1 MTRPRSIGGSPAASH
16 LSLWTVTIDV
26 YSPEPSLCGI
36 WETLDNSDRYAT
48 NGLLPGLEGHP
59 AGRYFDERDVVH
71 AWLAL
76 RLRAHEADGARQ
88 RGQDF
93 VDRILG
99 CAPGEV
105 ARHRRLRV
113 VVAAVPARERSWD
126 RDKWLLA
133 PRATDCLPRPVP
145 WSACQ
150 RSADG
155 MKLMIVWTSPSK
167 QVERVDVAEDPD
179 RVRVTVHERRPPLL
193 TPGGTLSVSRAAKKP
208 RQATVMLKRPLA
220 RREVCDGFDGLP
232 RPVVPRAA
240 DANGRS
246 R

>member
-1 MTRPRSIGGSPAASH
+1 VTRPQNKGSSPAASG

-26 YSPEPSLCGI
+26 FSPEPSLCAV
-36 WETLDNSDRYAT
+36 WEKLDKPDDLPSS
-48 NGLLPGLEGHP
+48 GLLPGLEGHP

-76 RLRAHEADGARQ
+76 RLRAHEAAGARQ

-93 VDRILG
+93 VDRILS

-113 VVAAVPARERSWD
+113 EVSAVPARERSWD
-126 RDKWLLA
+126 REKWLLA
-133 PRATDCLPRPVP
+133 PRTADCLPRPVP

-150 RSADG
+150 PSADG
-155 MKLMIVWTSPSK
+155 LKLTIVWTSPAK

-179 RVRVTVHERRPPLL
+179 RVRITVHERRPPLL
-193 TPGGTLSVSRAAKKP
+193 TPGGAISVSRVAKKP
-208 RQATVMLKRPLA
+208 RQATVQLKRPLA

-232 RPVVPRAA
+232 RRIVPR
-240 DANGRS
+240 G
-246 R
+246 

>member
-1 MTRPRSIGGSPAASH
+1 
-16 LSLWTVTIDV
+16 VTIDV
-26 YSPEPSLCGI
+26 FSPEPSLCGV
-36 WETLDNSDRYAT
+36 WESLETPGRYAT
-48 NGLLPGLEGHP
+48 EGLLPGLEGQP
-59 AGRYFDERDVVH
+59 ARRYFDERDVVH

-76 RLRAHEADGARQ
+76 RLRAYEADGARQ

-99 CAPGEV
+99 CAPTEV
-105 ARHRRLRV
+105 TRHRRLRV
-113 VVAAVPARERSWD
+113 EVSAFPARERSWD

-133 PRATDCLPRPVP
+133 PRATEGLARPVP

-155 MKLMIVWTSPSK
+155 LKLTIVWTSPAR
-167 QVERVDVAEDPD
+167 QVDRVDVYEDPD
-179 RVRVTVHERRPPLL
+179 RVRVTVHEPRPPLL
-193 TPGGTLSVSRAAKKP
+193 TPGGALSVSRSAKKP

-232 RPVVPRAA
+232 RPVVPRDT
-240 DANGRS
+240 DANKRPA
-246 R
+246 

>member
-1 MTRPRSIGGSPAASH
+1 
-16 LSLWTVTIDV
+16 VTIDV
-26 YSPEPSLCGI
+26 FSPEPSLCGV
-36 WETLDNSDRYAT
+36 WENLDDPDRYAT
-48 NGLLPGLEGHP
+48 HSLLPGLEGLP
-59 AGRYFDERDVVH
+59 ARRYFDERDVVH
-71 AWLAL
+71 AWIAL

-93 VDRILG
+93 VDRILS
-99 CAPGEV
+99 CAPSEV

-113 VVAAVPARERSWD
+113 EVSAVPARERSWD

-155 MKLMIVWTSPSK
+155 LKLTIVWTSVSK
-167 QVERVDVAEDPD
+167 QVDRVDVAEDPD
-179 RVRVTVHERRPPLL
+179 RVRVTVHEPRPPLL
-193 TPGGTLSVSRAAKKP
+193 TPGGALSVSRLAKKP
-208 RQATVMLKRPLA
+208 RQATVLLKRPLA

-240 DANGRS
+240 DGSRS
-246 R
+246 SG

>member
-1 MTRPRSIGGSPAASH
+1 MTRGRAIGSPATSGQ
-16 LSLWTVTIDV
+16 SLWTVTIDV
-26 YSPEPSLCGI
+26 FSPEPSLCGV
-36 WETLDNSDRYAT
+36 WENLDTPGGYSAE
-48 NGLLPGLEGHP
+48 GLLPGLEGHP

-76 RLRAHEADGARQ
+76 RLRAYEADGARQ

-93 VDRILG
+93 VDRILS

-113 VVAAVPARERSWD
+113 EVSAVPARERSWD
-126 RDKWLLA
+126 REKWLLA
-133 PRATDCLPRPVP
+133 PRIAECLARPVP
-145 WSACQ
+145 WSACH

-155 MKLMIVWTSPSK
+155 LRLTIVWTSPVK
-167 QVERVDVAEDPD
+167 AADRVDVVETPD

-193 TPGGTLSVSRAAKKP
+193 TPSGALGVSRAAKKP
-208 RQATVMLKRPLA
+208 RQATILLKRPLA

-232 RPVVPRAA
+232 RPVVPRATGA
-240 DANGRS
+240 E
-246 R
+246 